1 MRKLASAVHFGAGT
15 VVSSRVEALLDVLT
29 CPVSRGL
36 EPGSSLGKQANMGSN
51 PTGTANG
58 LITELI
64 KSVCVTSL

>member
-1 MRKLASAVHFGAGT
+1 MHEGSVVAYLKACGRASIFPKG
-15 VVSSRVEALLDVLT
+15 
-29 CPVSRGL
+29 
-36 EPGSSLGKQANMGSN
+36 GKMGSN